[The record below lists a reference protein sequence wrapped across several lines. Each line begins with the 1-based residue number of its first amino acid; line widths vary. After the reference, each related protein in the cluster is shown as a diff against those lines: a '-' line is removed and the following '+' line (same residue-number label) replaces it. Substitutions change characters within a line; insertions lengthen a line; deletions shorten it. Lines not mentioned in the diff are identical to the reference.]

1 MTVRLVEGPAMKR
14 FRFHIGSLL
23 ILVVLLGVG
32 FAALR
37 EANDLWDSIVLTSA
51 FWILMVSVLLAADPG
66 GRHRQAERQA
76 FWAGFALFG
85 WIYLGLIAIPSIE
98 PRLLTTKALAYLDSK
113 VPGRPA
119 MITGQP
125 WGGPLNSTGQ
135 AVATVAFSPQ
145 GSLLIDS
152 SNSGTVRLWS
162 TTAGRLLGSGGGTT
176 ENFIHIGHS
185 LFALILACLGGKV
198 SRSLYVR
205 GRETHPVS
213 DEPGESPTP
222 SPSGS

>member
-1 MTVRLVEGPAMKR
+1 MRR

-37 EANDLWDSIVLTSA
+37 EANDLWDVIVLNSA
-51 FWILMVSVLLAADPG
+51 LGVLLVSVLLVV
-66 GRHRQAERQA
+66 HRRAERRA
-76 FWAGFALFG
+76 FWIGFALFG
-85 WIYLGLIAIPSIE
+85 WGYLGLIAIPAFE
-98 PRLLTTKALAYLDSK
+98 PKLLTTRLLAYLDSK

-119 MITGQP
+119 VFTVQP
-125 WGGPLNSTGQ
+125 WGAPINGQ
-135 AVATVAFSPQ
+135 GVTAVAFSQQ
-145 GSLLIDS
+145 GSLEPGT

-162 TTAGRLLGSGGGTT
+162 ATTGRLLVSGSGTT

-185 LFALILACLGGKV
+185 LFALILAWLGGKL

-205 GRETHPVS
+205 SRETHPVL
-213 DEPGESPTP
+213 DEPGESPAP